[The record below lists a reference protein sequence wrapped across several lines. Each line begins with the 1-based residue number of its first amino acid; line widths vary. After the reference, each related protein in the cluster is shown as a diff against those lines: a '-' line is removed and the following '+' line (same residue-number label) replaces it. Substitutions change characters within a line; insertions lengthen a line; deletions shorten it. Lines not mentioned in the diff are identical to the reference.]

1 MSASI
6 GGLFSVGEE
15 ASQARRNGTMVFS
28 GSGDEIVALSS
39 DMVVPIVRCL
49 ADGGGKKVNELY
61 FQSADN
67 LSYLNVR
74 RKHYHNSDADED
86 GGLISKSLLKNPR
99 LIYINDKGL
108 MVNNFIVSKSS
119 LASITDLPLGTIQGI
134 KFLTSATSNEYA
146 NAVYPGGAQF
156 GWSKDAILI
165 TKGKIDNNA
174 NMTVRQGIGME
185 SVESGPDND
194 RKMGIEG
201 CAGSTFW
208 QLVTATG
215 LARLATP
222 TTTNMQQALPIGQR
236 IVFDSQ
242 APSVVYTDSN
252 GATVTQPST
261 LPAPGVSNSSRLF
274 RAGIKTTNTT
284 QKEMHLYML
293 FVVGEDTDT
302 VLFD

>member
-6 GGLFSVGEE
+6 GGLYSVGEE

-28 GSGDEIVALSS
+28 GTGDEIEALSA
-39 DMVVPIVRCL
+39 DMVVPICRCL
-49 ADGGGKKVNELY
+49 SDGGGKKVNELY

-74 RKHYHNSDADED
+74 RTHYHNSNADED
-86 GGLISKSLLKNPR
+86 GGLLSKSLLKNPR
-99 LIYINDKGL
+99 IIYINQKGL
-108 MVNNFIVSKSS
+108 LANQFIISKST

-134 KFLTSATSNEYA
+134 KFLTSATANEYA
-146 NAVYPGGAQF
+146 NAIYPGGAQF

-174 NMTVRQGIGME
+174 NQSVRQGIGME
-185 SVESGPDND
+185 NVESGTDND

-201 CAGSTFW
+201 CVGSTFW

-261 LPAPGVSNSSRLF
+261 LPTPGVSNSSKIF
-274 RAGIKTTNTT
+274 KAGIKTTNTT
-284 QKEMHLYML
+284 QKEMHLYMM
-293 FVVGEDTDT
+293 FIVGEDSDT